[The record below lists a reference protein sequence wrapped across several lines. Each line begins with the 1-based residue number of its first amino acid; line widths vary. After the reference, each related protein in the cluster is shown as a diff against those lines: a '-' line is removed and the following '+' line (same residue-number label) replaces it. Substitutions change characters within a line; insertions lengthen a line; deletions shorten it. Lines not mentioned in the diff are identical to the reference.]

1 MCLTTCT
8 KRPENNPETW
18 PISFQRTHT
27 FISRNEVSRHF
38 VIVTIRPQHENSRM
52 SLLWSDVLHSLKS
65 ASCLELALIC
75 FQSFYPL
82 RPNLSPLPLCLHN
95 FNLTKRPVF
104 DDPASQKKK
113 KMHASHTGVW
123 RRWGPLKE
131 ETENL
136 TVFWCNPESTRSI
149 QLQPTSFPTP
159 QEPLS
164 QLSQRRCMTQVRSN
178 STLEYQFPSVAS
190 AVETRTLGT
199 RTGHMIWGWKLIF
212 GTPDLSPASYIPQDP
227 VTFPRFS
234 TFAYLYGR
242 VIPALKLVLAIL

>member
-8 KRPENNPETW
+8 KRPKKTQKHGPFLFNAHIHLFQVMKYLDILSSW
-18 PISFQRTHT
+18 PFGH
-27 FISRNEVSRHF
+27 N
-38 VIVTIRPQHENSRM
+38 RM

-75 FQSFYPL
+75 FQSLHPL

-95 FNLTKRPVF
+95 FNLAKHPVF
-104 DDPASQKKK
+104 DDPASKKK
-113 KMHASHTGVW
+113 DAYFSYRCV
-123 RRWGPLKE
+123 
-131 ETENL
+131 ETLGTFKRGNREFDCL
-136 TVFWCNPESTRSI
+136 WHNPESTRNI

-159 QEPLS
+159 EEPLS

-234 TFAYLYGR
+234 TFAYFYGR
-242 VIPALKLVLAIL
+242 VIPALKLVLARL